1 MLAMPSPR
9 NYSLE
14 EALKAQSA
22 LRSAAG
28 LSPERFPIEAFVGMI
43 SDEIESL
50 RALGKSDDQ
59 IAAIIRAGSKVEITS
74 DEIAANYAPPEA
86 RHQHGG

>member
-1 MLAMPSPR
+1 MDHKTYPI
-9 NYSLE
+9 E

-28 LSPERFPIEAFVGMI
+28 LAPEQFPIQSFVGMI
-43 SDEIESL
+43 SDEIETL
-50 RALGKSDDQ
+50 RNQGKSDEE
-59 IAAIIRAGSKVEITS
+59 IASLIRRSSSIEINS
-74 DEIAANYAPPEA
+74 DEIASNYAPPEA

>member
-1 MLAMPSPR
+1 MNQKTYPI
-9 NYSLE
+9 E

-28 LSPERFPIEAFVGMI
+28 LQPEQFPILSFVGMI
-43 SDEIESL
+43 SDEIEAL
-50 RALGKSDDQ
+50 RNQG
-59 IAAIIRAGSKVEITS
+59 RS
-74 DEIAANYAPPEA
+74 DEEIAGLIRRNSNIEINSGEIAQNYAPPEA